1 MSRKLRSLNM
11 INQHNCKEYDEK
23 EYQQNKPKYFII
35 IFIEVNAPLAPF
47 SYQRKCPESDLKKK
61 DNNEKDST
69 IEEKISSVLLSSYTV
84 KLFYNHIA
92 LKTRDT
98 NY

>member
-47 SYQRKCPESDLKKK
+47 SYQRKCPESDLKK
-61 DNNEKDST
+61 
-69 IEEKISSVLLSSYTV
+69 
-84 KLFYNHIA
+84 
-92 LKTRDT
+92 RQ
-98 NY
+98 

>member
-47 SYQRKCPESDLKKK
+47 SYQRKCPESDL
-61 DNNEKDST
+61 
-69 IEEKISSVLLSSYTV
+69 
-84 KLFYNHIA
+84 
-92 LKTRDT
+92 
-98 NY
+98 